1 MTHNNSVAF
10 RLATVFGFSYRMR
23 TDLLVNNFVERA
35 VKSNKLDIFEPH
47 FRRNYVHI
55 LDVVGAFIFAIKN
68 FKNLRAMYLI

>member
-1 MTHNNSVAF
+1 M
-10 RLATVFGFSYRMR
+10 GFLTRMR

-68 FKNLRAMYLI
+68 FLKNLKEMFLT